1 MNRIEAVLFDF
12 DGTLWDC
19 EPFIF
24 QAYDECFRQHGHR
37 LSDTTWLRMMG
48 TAGLSPWEHL
58 EQLTGRRVDR
68 AAAERLVRRRTDEL
82 LVTARA
88 RSGIRRLLDE
98 VDQDGLHRAIVSNS
112 NRSWIA
118 RYAAQCGIADGW
130 AFVEC
135 ADGDLVRAK
144 PAPDLYLTALARLGL
159 EPGQAVAIE
168 DSPAGI
174 RAAKRAGLR
183 CIAVRTHP
191 AVEGADA
198 LIDSFDRHDLT
209 SLLATVTSAVELR

>member
-1 MNRIEAVLFDF
+1 MTRIEAVLFDF

-19 EPFIF
+19 EPYIF
-24 QAYDECFRQHGHR
+24 QAYDECFRRHGHR
-37 LSDTTWLRMMG
+37 LSAPAWLRMMG
-48 TAGLSPWEHL
+48 TAGLSPWGHL
-58 EQLTGRRVDR
+58 EELTGRPIDH
-68 AAAERLVRRRTDEL
+68 AAAELLVGRREDEL
-82 LVTARA
+82 LAGARA
-88 RSGIRRLLDE
+88 RAGIRRLLDE
-98 VDQDGLHRAIVSNS
+98 ADRAGLRRAIVSNS
-112 NRSWIA
+112 CRDWID

-144 PAPDLYLTALARLGL
+144 PAPDLYLTALTRLGL
-159 EPGQAVAIE
+159 RPDRALAIE

-183 CIAVRTHP
+183 CLAVGGH
-191 AVEGADA
+191 AADADA

-209 SLLATVTSAVELR
+209 SLLELC